1 MTLDRLPLR
10 DFSKDGRREHRKQD
24 VFPDSK
30 FWGRTP
36 KTLPGKSFLVPKLL
50 PLRTEK
56 CVQKAFPLHRNLI
69 MAWLHLLGF
78 IHFYCSFH
86 YPPPL
91 PPTSLRNRRVIR
103 VGTGSWVSG
112 IYGWGLQSGEGS
124 EVRTRRKEGHEG
136 PGEAQG
142 EVGWRGLKGAETGS
156 SLHCFARSSC
166 RRPSKTPKSRRKP
179 GDSTGGVPRL

>member
-1 MTLDRLPLR
+1 M
-10 DFSKDGRREHRKQD
+10 DFSKDGRREHSTQD
-24 VFPDSK
+24 VFSDSK

-36 KTLPGKSFLVPKLL
+36 KTLPGKSLLVPKLL

-86 YPPPL
+86 CPL
-91 PPTSLRNRRVIR
+91 FPDVFKKPESN
-103 VGTGSWVSG
+103 
-112 IYGWGLQSGEGS
+112 QSGEGVLAGPQAS
-124 EVRTRRKEGHEG
+124 TAGGGSQGRAVKCENYKEKGRARGTGE
-136 PGEAQG
+136 GEAQG

-156 SLHCFARSSC
+156 SLHCLARSSC

-179 GDSTGGVPRL
+179 GDSTGGVSGL

>member
-10 DFSKDGRREHRKQD
+10 DFSKDGRREHSKQD

-56 CVQKAFPLHRNLI
+56 CVQKAFPLQKNLI

-86 YPPPL
+86 CPPFPDVFKK
-91 PPTSLRNRRVIR
+91 PESN
-103 VGTGSWVSG
+103 
-112 IYGWGLQSGEGS
+112 QSGEG
-124 EVRTRRKEGHEG
+124 VL
-136 PGEAQG
+136 
-142 EVGWRGLKGAETGS
+142 GLW
-156 SLHCFARSSC
+156 H
-166 RRPSKTPKSRRKP
+166 
-179 GDSTGGVPRL
+179 PRLGAAVRGGQ

>member
-1 MTLDRLPLR
+1 MEGGKAGSERPRTRQRNLPKPGSPPRASRCAAGDHRARTKPEGYVPTTTVYGEGGTSLVKYCKVTLDRLPLR
-10 DFSKDGRREHRKQD
+10 DFSKDGRREHSKQD

-86 YPPPL
+86 CPL
-91 PPTSLRNRRVIR
+91 FPDVFKKPESN
-103 VGTGSWVSG
+103 
-112 IYGWGLQSGEGS
+112 QSGEGVLGLGHLRLGAA
-124 EVRTRRKEGHEG
+124 VR
-136 PGEAQG
+136 
-142 EVGWRGLKGAETGS
+142 
-156 SLHCFARSSC
+156 
-166 RRPSKTPKSRRKP
+166 
-179 GDSTGGVPRL
+179 GGQ